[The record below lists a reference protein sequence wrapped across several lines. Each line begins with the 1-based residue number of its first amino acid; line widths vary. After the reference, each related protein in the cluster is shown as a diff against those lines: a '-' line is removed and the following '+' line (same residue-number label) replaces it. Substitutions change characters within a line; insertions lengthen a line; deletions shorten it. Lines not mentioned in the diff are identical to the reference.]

1 MTMEFAIWTGFILLV
16 CGLLALDLG
25 LLHKQDEVITFK
37 MSIRSTISSILLSL
51 TFGGAVWFLYENH
64 IAGLGTHAGLEAS
77 GGQAFMSYLAGYVV
91 EYSLSVDNIFVI
103 ALLIRT
109 FKVPDKLQHRVLFW
123 GILGALLLRG
133 VMIGVGAAL
142 LHQFGWMM
150 YVFGGILVLTA
161 IKMAFSKEDAEANP
175 RDSWVVKLIRR
186 FWPVTETFHGR
197 HFFVQQAGRRAVTPL
212 FVVLILVETTDV
224 IFAVDSIPAVFAVT
238 QDPFLV
244 FTSNVFAIM
253 GLRSLY
259 FAVAGLLRLFHYLKV
274 SLVALLGFIGSKM
287 LAHHYVEIS
296 VGWSLLIIV
305 LILAAG
311 VIASILRPQAE
322 PAGEG
327 HP

>member
-1 MTMEFAIWTGFILLV
+1 MTAEFAIWTGFILLV
-16 CGLLALDLG
+16 CGLLAIDLG

-37 MSIRSTISSILLSL
+37 MSIRSTLSSVMLSML
-51 TFGGAVWFLYENH
+51 FGGAVWFLYDQH
-64 IAGLGTHAGLEAS
+64 IGGLGTHAGAEAS

-109 FKVPDKLQHRVLFW
+109 FQVPDKLQHRVLFW

-142 LHQFGWMM
+142 LHQFAWMM

-161 IKMAFSKEDAEANP
+161 IKMALSKEDEEKDLS
-175 RDSWVVKLIRR
+175 DSIVVRTIRR

-197 HFFVQQAGRRAVTPL
+197 HFFVRVNGRQAVTPL
-212 FVVLILVETTDV
+212 FVVLLLVESTDV
-224 IFAVDSIPAVFAVT
+224 LFAVDSIPAVFAVT

-274 SLVALLGFIGSKM
+274 SLVVLLGFIGTKM
-287 LAHHYVEIS
+287 LAHHYIDIPI
-296 VGWSLLIIV
+296 GWSLLLIV

-311 VIASILRPQAE
+311 VVASILKPQTASTE
-322 PAGEG
+322 KG